1 MAKLY
6 AISDLHLSYPLNAST
21 WNLLQPKPPGS
32 GLILAGDI
40 GESATHL
47 KAAFERAKAC
57 FTHVFWVPGN
67 HELYSISSHMAKHP
81 ADQLKGEAKY
91 NALVELAREHG
102 VLTPEDDWML
112 WPGPDGVDV
121 VIALVFTLY
130 DYSFRPAEISR
141 EKALEWAME
150 ENIYATDEAVLHPD
164 PYSSRDEWCTKL
176 CERWELK
183 FSDYASRYPNS
194 KFVIVNHWPLRE
206 DLVFIPKVPRFS
218 LWCGTKRTQDWTEAG
233 RFGADYGGALVVVS
247 GHLHV
252 RRTDVKEGVRYE
264 EVSLGYPRHWE
275 KARDASKGAN
285 EMLRQILPGAGIVVE
300 EGQRIWR
307 PQG

>member
-1 MAKLY
+1 MARLY
-6 AISDLHLSYPLNAST
+6 AISDLHLAHPLNASA
-21 WNLLQPKPPGS
+21 WDLLRPKPPGA

-47 KAAFERAKAC
+47 IKAFERAKAC

-67 HELYSISSHMAKHP
+67 HELYSVSPAVAKHP
-81 ADQLKGEAKY
+81 ADRLRGEAKY
-91 NALVELAREHG
+91 NALVELARQHG

-112 WPGPDGVDV
+112 WRQPDGVDV
-121 VIALVFTLY
+121 VVALVFTLY
-130 DYSFRPAEISR
+130 DYSFRPADISR
-141 EKALEWAME
+141 EQALEWAME
-150 ENIYATDEAVLHPD
+150 ENVWATDEALLHPD

-176 CERWELK
+176 CDRWELK
-183 FSDYASRYPNS
+183 FAEYARRYPNV

-206 DLVFIPKVPRFS
+206 DLIFIPKIPRFT
-218 LWCGTKRTQDWTEAG
+218 LWCGTKRTRNWAEG
-233 RFGADYGGALVVVS
+233 GHFGADYGGAEVVVT

-252 RRTDVKEGVRYE
+252 RRTDIKEGVRYE
-264 EVSLGYPRHWE
+264 EVSLGYPRQWE
-275 KARDASKGAN
+275 KARDADKGPN
-285 EMLRQILPGAGIVVE
+285 ELLRQILPGDALVE

>member
-1 MAKLY
+1 MARLY
-6 AISDLHLSYPLNAST
+6 AISDLHLAYPLNASA
-21 WNLLQPKPPGS
+21 WNLLQPKPPGA

-47 KAAFERAKAC
+47 INAFERAKAC

-67 HELYSISSHMAKHP
+67 HELYSVSPSMAKHP
-81 ADQLKGEAKY
+81 ADRLRGEAKY
-91 NALVELAREHG
+91 NALVELARQHG

-112 WPGPDGVDV
+112 WRRPDGVDV
-121 VIALVFTLY
+121 VIALIFTLY
-130 DYSFRPAEISR
+130 DYSFRPADISR
-141 EKALEWAME
+141 EQALEWAME
-150 ENIYATDEAVLHPD
+150 ENVWATDEALLHPD
-164 PYSSRDEWCTKL
+164 PYSSRDEWCTQL
-176 CERWELK
+176 CDRWELK
-183 FSDYASRYPNS
+183 FAEYARRYPNL

-206 DLVFIPKVPRFS
+206 DLIYIPKIPRFT
-218 LWCGTKRTQDWTEAG
+218 LWCGTKRTRDWAESG
-233 RFGADYGGALVVVS
+233 HFGADYGGAEVVVT

-275 KARDASKGAN
+275 KARDADKGAN
-285 EMLRQILPGAGIVVE
+285 ELLREILPGNGWVE
-300 EGQRIWR
+300 EGQRMWR